1 MRRVMFLGQKQFGE
15 CAWDLLREREGA
27 GYQVVALVSNASRD
41 AVWWNSARIWETR
54 GGRAFVDNAA
64 RNEEAILRAVRELGV
79 DTLLCVQHA
88 WVLSAQVL
96 EAVGYNA
103 INFHN
108 ARLPDYRGYNAVN
121 HALLN
126 GDPTFTCTGHWMA
139 DRVDAGD
146 VACEAVFRVHP
157 DETAVS
163 LYAKCHHA
171 GLRAFQAVLDRLEQ
185 MESLPRR
192 PLAGEGTFYSRRSSE
207 ALRDATGCTPEEQA
221 LRARAF
227 FFPPFEPAY
236 VRADGRKVYLL
247 PPSVRECGFDTSR
260 TGTLQRMMDTVQVEY
275 VQVG

>member
-27 GYQVVALVSNASRD
+27 GFQVVALVSNRSAE

-64 RNEEAILRAVRELGV
+64 RNDEAILRAIRELRV
-79 DTLLCVQHA
+79 DTILCVQHA
-88 WVLSAQVL
+88 WVLPPQVL
-96 EAVGYNA
+96 GAVGYNA
-103 INFHN
+103 LNFHN

-126 GDPTFTCTGHWMA
+126 GDDTFTCTGHWMA
-139 DRVDAGD
+139 DRVDGGD
-146 VACEAVFRVHP
+146 VACEAVFRVDP
-157 DETAVS
+157 AETAVS

-171 GLRAFQAVLDRLEQ
+171 GLRAFREVLDRLDA
-185 MESLPRR
+185 MEALPRR
-192 PLAGEGTFYSRRSSE
+192 PLAGEGTFYSRRSAE
-207 ALRDATGCTPEEQA
+207 ALRDATDCGPEEQA
-221 LRARAF
+221 LRARAL

-236 VRADGRKVYLL
+236 VRVGERKLYLL
-247 PPSVRECGFDTSR
+247 PESVRESGFDTSR
-260 TGTLQRMMDTVQVEY
+260 SGTLQRMMDTVDVSY